1 VPKLA
6 HRHGSVT
13 APIRPVQKSPSLTV
27 VEDWLSTVVFTVAL
41 AVSKTMCF
49 QTRVEGA
56 FPVPCSGWSWWS
68 AGRIGREGFQNP
80 AFGDRAAATLP
91 DHGFQFSAQC

>member
-1 VPKLA
+1 VDCA
-6 HRHGSVT
+6 VHV
-13 APIRPVQKSPSLTV
+13 ANRPVHKSPSPTAVESWLRIMVSSVMLTV
-27 VEDWLSTVVFTVAL
+27 SR
-41 AVSKTMCF
+41 TMCF